1 MARGRRKSLARDT
14 RGVTMI
20 EFALL
25 APIFFAVL
33 TAILET
39 SVQYFAA
46 QVLESGVQD
55 ASRAIR
61 VGMAQRESWSI
72 DDYKRNVCDR
82 LYGLFGD
89 CADMHVNVQ
98 QIGDFRTA
106 RYSVPL
112 DRNCLTDCTWTEDEV
127 WSPGG
132 ASSTVLVQVYYRY
145 PTLLQIPFAA
155 NRLADGRSLLS
166 AASIFKNEPF

>member
-1 MARGRRKSLARDT
+1 MTRGRRKSLARDT
-14 RGVTMI
+14 RGVTMV

-25 APIFFAVL
+25 APIFFGIL
-33 TAILET
+33 TALLEV
-39 SVQYFAA
+39 SVQYLAA
-46 QVLESGVQD
+46 QVLESGVHD

-61 VGMAQRESWSI
+61 VGMAQREAWSV

-89 CADMHVNVQ
+89 CADLHVNVQ
-98 QIGDFRTA
+98 QISDFRTA
-106 RYSVPL
+106 RYVVPL
-112 DRNCLTDCTWTEDEV
+112 DRNCRTNCNWTEDEV

-132 ASSTVLVQVYYRY
+132 SSSTVLVQVFYRY
-145 PTLLQIPFAA
+145 PAILNLPFAT
-155 NRLADGRSLLS
+155 NELGDGRILFS